1 VDLVQLASGYKIVNE
16 MASWIIAPQYAVYH
30 VVLKPRIKTAI
41 TIIDRKKVLT
51 RRFAVGK

>member
-1 VDLVQLASGYKIVNE
+1 